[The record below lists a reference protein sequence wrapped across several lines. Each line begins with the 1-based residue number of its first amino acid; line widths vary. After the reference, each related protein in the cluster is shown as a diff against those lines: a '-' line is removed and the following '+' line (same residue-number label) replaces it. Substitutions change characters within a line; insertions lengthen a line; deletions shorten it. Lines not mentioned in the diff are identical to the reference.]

1 MIRSPLFQKS
11 QSMSSRL
18 KRYSKVVAHGLVHS
32 AARAMLGLAEL
43 QTALAPRATDCE
55 RTAKARGVIFRFRR
69 HSSNR
74 SSISGSYPLAGI
86 DSCLQLA
93 PARSNSESSSDTCSG
108 VSTADCSCLGTML
121 SAAWDTEL
129 RKSLLPRPEAS
140 AELTWSKRPQTLV
153 PYRRPPSPLRPETEQ
168 KNFVVSLT

>member
-55 RTAKARGVIFRFRR
+55 RTAKARGVIFTFRR

-86 DSCLQLA
+86 DSGLQLA
-93 PARSNSESSSDTCSG
+93 PARSNSESSADTCSG

-121 SAAWDTEL
+121 L
-129 RKSLLPRPEAS
+129 
-140 AELTWSKRPQTLV
+140 PQT
-153 PYRRPPSPLRPETEQ
+153 PIPAQTGDGTEELCRILDVNENSGQ
-168 KNFVVSLT
+168 VTPARGPD